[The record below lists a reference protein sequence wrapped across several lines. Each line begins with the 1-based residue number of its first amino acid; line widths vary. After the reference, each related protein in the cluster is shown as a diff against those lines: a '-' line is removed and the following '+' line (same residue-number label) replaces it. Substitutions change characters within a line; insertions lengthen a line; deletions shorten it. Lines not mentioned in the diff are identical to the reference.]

1 MCQYYFDP
9 AQGRIVEGMGLV
21 PNSCV
26 LPHHNTFGKG
36 WAQRLSQLLPAA
48 VLLGIDERTGM
59 LDDGDGERKT
69 AWRVYGQGAVT
80 IYRKGRP
87 TVYMAG
93 EEFIDNFQY

>member
-9 AQGRIVEGMGLV
+9 AGGRIVEGMGLV

-36 WAQRLSQLLPAA
+36 WAQRLSQLLPTA

-69 AWRVYGQGAVT
+69 AWRVYGQGTVT
-80 IYRKGRP
+80 IYRKGQS
-87 TVYMAG
+87 TVYRAG
-93 EEFIDNFQY
+93 EEFTDNFLP